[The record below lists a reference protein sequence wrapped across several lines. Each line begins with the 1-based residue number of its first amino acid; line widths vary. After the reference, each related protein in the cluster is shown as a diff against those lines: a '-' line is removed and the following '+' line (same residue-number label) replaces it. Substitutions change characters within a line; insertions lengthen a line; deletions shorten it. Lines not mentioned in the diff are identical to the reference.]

1 VDAELQRDH
10 YKSEWHRYNLKRK
23 VVGLTPLLQE
33 DFAKIESQH
42 KQKLEEDGIAVAV
55 ADLYCQSC
63 RKPFANEN
71 AWTNHQQSKKH
82 LDLVKK
88 NENRP
93 PRTPKSSE
101 TEAVKPVVE
110 DEVME
115 DAVEE
120 MIEDDGDS
128 DWESVDGDEILS
140 GDKAID
146 ITSCLFC
153 QKDNGTLEA
162 NVLHMTKEHSFFIP
176 DAEYLQ
182 DLEGLVEYLGEK
194 VGVGLRC
201 LWCCDTGKRFK
212 TLLSVQQHMVT
223 KGHCKMRLEAGETLL
238 EYVDFYDYS
247 PSYPDGSTAE
257 KDSEVELKELVVD
270 EDMQLVLPSGAT
282 VGHRSLAKYY
292 RQNLRETPLSSR
304 PDTKKRAV
312 LHDLLSQYRALGWTS
327 GGAKGMDQIQK
338 KTSDLRFLA
347 KQRLKVG
354 MTNNKVGQMFFRNQT
369 LAF

>member
-1 VDAELQRDH
+1 
-10 YKSEWHRYNLKRK
+10 
-23 VVGLTPLLQE
+23 
-33 DFAKIESQH
+33 
-42 KQKLEEDGIAVAV
+42 
-55 ADLYCQSC
+55 
-63 RKPFANEN
+63 
-71 AWTNHQQSKKH
+71 
-82 LDLVKK
+82 
-88 NENRP
+88 
-93 PRTPKSSE
+93 
-101 TEAVKPVVE
+101 
-110 DEVME
+110 
-115 DAVEE
+115 
-120 MIEDDGDS
+120 
-128 DWESVDGDEILS
+128 
-140 GDKAID
+140 
-146 ITSCLFC
+146 
-153 QKDNGTLEA
+153 
-162 NVLHMTKEHSFFIP
+162 MTKEHSFFIP

-327 GGAKGMDQIQK
+327 GGAKGMGQIQK